1 MTDVIVIGGGFAG
14 LSAATALADQGWTS
28 VHLFEARP
36 TLGGRATA
44 FRDPLTGE
52 RIDNGHHVLAGCY
65 VETLAFLQRVGT
77 FDKLHWPSAL
87 RLPMVDERG
96 RRSMLALPP
105 LPAPLHLIG
114 GVLAWDALSLAERW
128 SVLRVGGA
136 LRGRWHVASDMT
148 VHQWLRGQGQS
159 ARLCEM
165 LWAPLALA
173 ALNQSIDVA
182 AAPAFL
188 AVLSRMFGSEPDAS
202 TLLMSA
208 VPLDELAAT
217 PAESFLRSAGSSVTI
232 NAPARLAFEGE
243 RLRGVMVREE
253 FHPARVVVAA
263 VPWFGVSS
271 LFDHVPPALTEIVS
285 NASRMESSPI
295 VTVNLWFERAVN
307 LDEFVLGLPSRTF
320 QWVFDKQRL
329 VGSSQSHLSM
339 VASGADEICAASN
352 AEAIKT
358 ALDELIAALPAIRHV
373 PLRHAVVVRERRAT
387 FSLRPGGP
395 SRPATLTPVP
405 GLILAGD
412 WIDTGLPATIESA
425 VVSGHRAAAAASEF
439 LDACSQ

>member
-1 MTDVIVIGGGFAG
+1 
-14 LSAATALADQGWTS
+14 
-28 VHLFEARP
+28 
-36 TLGGRATA
+36 
-44 FRDPLTGE
+44 
-52 RIDNGHHVLAGCY
+52 
-65 VETLAFLQRVGT
+65 
-77 FDKLHWPSAL
+77 
-87 RLPMVDERG
+87 
-96 RRSMLALPP
+96 
-105 LPAPLHLIG
+105 
-114 GVLAWDALSLAERW
+114 
-128 SVLRVGGA
+128 
-136 LRGRWHVASDMT
+136 MT
-148 VHQWLRGQGQS
+148 VHQWLREHGQS
-159 ARLCEM
+159 ARLCQM

-182 AAPAFL
+182 AAPIFL
-188 AVLSRMFGSEPDAS
+188 TVLSRLFGPEPDAS

-208 VPLDELAAT
+208 VPLDDLAAI
-217 PAESFLRSAGSSVTI
+217 PAASFLRSAGCSVTT

-243 RLRGVMVREE
+243 RLRGVMVRER

-263 VPWFGVSS
+263 VPWFGVSP
-271 LFDHVPPALTEIVS
+271 LFAQVPSALTEIVS
-285 NASRMESSPI
+285 NASRLESSPI

-307 LDEFVLGLPSRTF
+307 LDEFVVGLPSRTF

-352 AEAIKT
+352 DDAVQT
-358 ALDELIAALPAIRHV
+358 ALDELTAAIPAVRHAS
-373 PLRHAVVVRERRAT
+373 LRHAVVVRERRAT

-395 SRPATLTPVP
+395 KRPATVTPAP

-425 VVSGHRAAAAASEF
+425 VVSGHRAAEAASEF